1 MSGSAV
7 SEPGSPLGA
16 TVRRRGGEAYL
27 TGRVA
32 YTADIS
38 LPGTVH
44 VAIVRSPH
52 AHAEIE
58 GVDSARAAAVP
69 GVLRVLSGEEA
80 AGLAAPIPHN
90 LDPAGLGGQHG
101 DVRCLAVGKVFY
113 AGQPVVAVVAETVAD
128 ARAGADAVEVSYRAL
143 PAVLDT
149 AAALADDAPV
159 LYDGWSSNVMIA
171 GTVGDGEFE
180 SVAASAA
187 GVVEGETRIGRT
199 TSAPMETRC
208 YLAEWDEREQRLTW
222 YGTTQNPH
230 PQRWIL
236 AQALGMPERQIRVIA
251 PPAGGAFGLKMHG
264 HPEEVLVAA
273 LARALGRPVKWVESR
288 EECMLASGKEM
299 IHRWRA
305 AHAGDGRVLAVES
318 SMVADHGAVAA
329 GPGWGMAFVG
339 SVGFPTGYAISVC
352 RVDYQVVVTNKP
364 PWAGA
369 RPFGKEAAALVMER
383 IMDSVAAA
391 TGVDPIEVRRRNW
404 LRSEQFPHTT
414 PSGLVLDSG
423 DYHGL
428 LEKALASLDY
438 AGLRA
443 RQASLREDGRYL
455 GIGVA
460 FELLPEGADIPGAL
474 VGGYDTS
481 TVRMNPSGEVT
492 VLTGVTSPGGGNE
505 TGIAQIVADR
515 LGVGLEQIEVVQGD
529 TERTPYGY
537 GNLSSRGLL
546 AGGGAAALAAED
558 IAEKLRTIAGAMLH
572 CEPGSIVLAGGMASH
587 AVESEKAV
595 PIAAVAHGAYSLGY
609 ILAAGIDP
617 TLESTRTYKPPN
629 IRHLPDEHG
638 HIQLFASFPNALHI
652 AVVEV
657 DIDTGVVSHERH
669 VAVHDCGTIVN
680 PRLVEGQ
687 FAGGIAMGAG
697 AALSEELI
705 HDRDGGLLS
714 DSFKTYLLPRAV
726 DVPKLELAHQVTPS
740 PFNPLGIKG
749 AGESGFAGAYAAI
762 VGAVNDALSPL
773 GASIDVT
780 PVTPA
785 RVLDAISRAGGIPRS
800 GPPEAA
806 R

>member
-1 MSGSAV
+1 MSGSSA
-7 SEPGSPLGA
+7 SLRAPRSPLGA
-16 TVRRRGGEAYL
+16 AVPRRGGEAYL
-27 TGRVA
+27 TGRVS

-38 LPGTVH
+38 LPGMVH
-44 VAIVRSPH
+44 VVVLRSPH
-52 AHAEIE
+52 AHAVIT
-58 GVDSARAAAVP
+58 GIDGTLASSLP
-69 GVLRVLSGEEA
+69 GVLMVLTGEDA
-80 AGLAAPIPHN
+80 AELAGPIPHN

-101 DVRCLAVGKVFY
+101 DVRCLALGKVVH
-113 AGQPVVAVVAETVAD
+113 AGQPVAAVVGETVAD
-128 ARAGADAVEVSYRAL
+128 ARAGAEAVEVSYATL
-143 PAVLDT
+143 PAVLDSES
-149 AAALADDAPV
+149 ALAEDAPV

-180 SVAASAA
+180 SIAPGAA

-199 TSAPMETRC
+199 TSAPLETRC
-208 YLAEWDEREQRLTW
+208 YLADWSEREQRLTW
-222 YGTTQNPH
+222 YGTAQNPH

-236 AQALGMPERQIRVIA
+236 AQALGMPERAIRVIA

-264 HPEEVLVAA
+264 HPEEVLVAV

-288 EECMLASGKEM
+288 EECMLAAGKEM
-299 IHRWRA
+299 VHRWRA
-305 AHAGDGRVLAVES
+305 AHDGDGRVLAVES

-339 SVGFPTGYAISVC
+339 SLAFPTGYAIPVC
-352 RVDYQVVVTNKP
+352 RVDYRVVVTNKA

-391 TGVDPIEVRRRNW
+391 TGVDPLEVRRRNW
-404 LRSEQFPHTT
+404 VRARDFPYTT

-428 LEKALASLDY
+428 LERALERVDY
-438 AGLRA
+438 AALRRRQAELRA
-443 RQASLREDGRYL
+443 AGRYL
-455 GIGVA
+455 GIGA
-460 FELLPEGADIPGAL
+460 GFELLPEGADIPGAL

-481 TVRMNPSGEVT
+481 TVRMNPSGEVM

-515 LGVGLEQIEVVQGD
+515 LGVGLESVEVVQGD

-587 AVESEKAV
+587 RDEADKAV
-595 PIAAVAHGAYSLGY
+595 PIAVVAHSAYSLGY
-609 ILAAGIDP
+609 ILALGIEP

-638 HIQLFASFPNALHI
+638 HIQPFASFPNALHL
-652 AVVEV
+652 AVVEL
-657 DIDTGVVSHERH
+657 DPETGVVSYERH
-669 VAVHDCGTIVN
+669 VAIHDCGTIIN

-687 FAGGIAMGAG
+687 FTGGIVMGAG
-697 AALSEELI
+697 AALSEELV
-705 HDRDGGLLS
+705 HDGTGRLMS

-726 DVPKLELAHQVTPS
+726 DVPALELGHQVTPS

-762 VGAVNDALSPL
+762 VGAVNDALSPF
-773 GASIDVT
+773 GATIDVT
-780 PVTPA
+780 PVTPP
-785 RVLDAISRAGGIPRS
+785 RVLDALTRARRS
-800 GPPEAA
+800 AEEPAS
-806 R
+806 